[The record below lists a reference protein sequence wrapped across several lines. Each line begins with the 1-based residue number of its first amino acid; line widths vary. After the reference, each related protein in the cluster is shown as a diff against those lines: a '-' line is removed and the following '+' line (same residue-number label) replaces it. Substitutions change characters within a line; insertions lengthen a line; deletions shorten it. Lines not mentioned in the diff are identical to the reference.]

1 MYVVVQHRIKNP
13 QAAFSRGQKLVK
25 NEGVPAGVRGLQ
37 FYPSRDRSAV
47 TCLWE
52 SDSVD
57 AVQQYVDS
65 TLGDASENT
74 VTRSTWSTP
83 SRASRPAYANPR
95 PSSLES
101 SALAP
106 AGQPA
111 GVVGACSCAGGASSA
126 GAPGDAVGSG
136 SGAGA
141 AGGTSA
147 EGSRPARHAARVS
160 APSP

>member
-52 SDSVD
+52 SDAVD

-74 VTRSTWSTP
+74 CYEVDVEHAFAR
-83 SRASRPAYANPR
+83 
-95 PSSLES
+95 
-101 SALAP
+101 
-106 AGQPA
+106 QPA
-111 GVVGACSCAGGASSA
+111 GIRESATVVA
-126 GAPGDAVGSG
+126 
-136 SGAGA
+136 
-141 AGGTSA
+141 
-147 EGSRPARHAARVS
+147 
-160 APSP
+160 